1 MIRFI
6 VVMLIAMIGLTSA
19 LTVDRYR
26 LKMNAQAQVIASQQ
40 AVIADAAADLKAERE
55 FGESRESVIK
65 AMFKIG
71 EDMEEI
77 RTTLRTQDQANRKV
91 LQELIK
97 NDKQVRDYMVL
108 TIPSALGLQYARP
121 ETTDPTRYGPENNEP
136 GGKVQPGS
144 VQNAGKGSTKK

>member
-1 MIRFI
+1 MIRI
-6 VVMLIAMIGLTSA
+6 VVVLLIAMIGVSSA
-19 LTVDRYR
+19 LMADRYR
-26 LKMNAQAQVIASQQ
+26 LKMNAQAIVIASQQ

-136 GGKVQPGS
+136 GREVQPGS
-144 VQNAGKGSTKK
+144 VPSTGKGSTKK